1 MLKIFECS
9 KLQQVD
15 YSKDTESHVDI
26 PFAMLVGEE
35 VLTQGLKDARQVLY
49 H

>member
-35 VLTQGLKDARQVLY
+35 VFTQGLKDARQVLY